1 MSACLCSVLA
11 FVSCLFRAGLSQES
25 ETPSLKIQLLGL
37 QAGDS
42 YELEDPLSGTK
53 TQATG
58 GAAMKDR
65 LSFELMQMSSQI
77 LLYRVKK
84 AKLRAG
90 RVDLGRLRRSGAAA
104 SSLAS
109 GSAIGTRVGCAIAL

>member
-1 MSACLCSVLA
+1 MQV
-11 FVSCLFRAGLSQES
+11 FRQES

-42 YELEDPLSGTK
+42 YELEVHLPSGTK

-58 GAAMKDR
+58 GAAMKDG

-77 LLYRVKK
+77 LLYQVKK
-84 AKLRAG
+84 A
-90 RVDLGRLRRSGAAA
+90 
-104 SSLAS
+104 
-109 GSAIGTRVGCAIAL
+109 